1 MLCDD
6 ESFLA
11 TRRKF
16 MPKIRIGLFFIFVF
30 VFAGLL
36 VFNTRAVRNDNNAV
50 DDVSAAVSLQQ
61 VLATDNLANPVY
73 VTNAKDMTNRLFII
87 EQGGTI
93 KLLQPGARTTTN
105 FLNITSKVACCGERG
120 LLGLA
125 FHPNFAGNRKFYV
138 NYTCTTTN
146 NPSCPATGTTII
158 SEFLASASDPNTAD
172 PATERILLPIAQPF
186 SNHNGGMI
194 EFGPDGYLYI
204 GMGDGGSGND
214 PGNRAQNINDLL
226 GKMLRIDVN
235 IPQGS
240 TQQYLIPPTNPFVG
254 VAGAD
259 EIMFTGLRNPWR
271 WSFDRGNPN
280 VMWIGDVGQNAI
292 EEIDRVD
299 LTVPPSS
306 GSGARNFGWRVYE
319 GNQCTNLDPCVFP
332 QNYIAPFAQYNQTAS
347 RRSVTG
353 GYVYRGKRGTF
364 TNGTYVFG
372 DYVSGELF
380 TLVGNTPT
388 LLSPAGF
395 LISSFG
401 EDEAGEIYACRY
413 SSTTGGIYKLVD
425 AAVPMPR
432 NENADFDGDFR
443 TDLSVFRSGVW
454 YHTNSFDGGFSA
466 VQFGIGTDT
475 VVPGD
480 YDGDGKTDRA
490 VFRPSEG
497 RWYVL
502 NSGNSTV
509 TILNWGLN
517 GDRPVVGDYDGDK
530 KNDFAV
536 FRPNEGNWY
545 VLNSSNGSFSVT
557 NFGIG
562 SDTTVQS
569 DYTGDGRTDIAVWRG
584 STGVWYVLPSGVGSP
599 IITQWGITN
608 DIPIKGDFDGDNK
621 TDLTV
626 YRAGVW
632 YVLRSSNNSAQII
645 NLGIATDMPVPGD
658 YDADDK
664 SDIAV
669 YRDGIWYILRSFNS
683 NIVIRQFGIAG
694 DTPIPAAY

>member
-1 MLCDD
+1 MRKLRVGIIL
-6 ESFLA
+6 FL
-11 TRRKF
+11 
-16 MPKIRIGLFFIFVF
+16 
-30 VFAGLL
+30 VFACVGLL
-36 VFNTRAVRNDNNAV
+36 VFKTKAVKSDAKV
-50 DDVSAAVSLQQ
+50 FGDVSVESTAAVSLQQ
-61 VLATDNLANPVY
+61 VLATDNLVSPVY
-73 VTNAKDMTNRLFII
+73 VTNAKDLTNRLFIV
-87 EQGGTI
+87 EQGGII
-93 KLLQPGARTTTN
+93 KVLQPGARVTTN
-105 FLNITSKVACCGERG
+105 FLVITPKVSSGGERG

-125 FHPNFAGNRKFYV
+125 FHPNYTSNRKFYV
-138 NYTCTTTN
+138 NYTCTTN
-146 NPSCPATGTTII
+146 SNPSCPATGTTVI
-158 SEFLASASDPNTAD
+158 SEFLASASDPNTSDSAS
-172 PATERILLPIAQPF
+172 ERIILTIAQPF

-194 EFGPDGYLYI
+194 EFGTDGYLYI

-259 EIMFTGLRNPWR
+259 EIIFTGLRNPWR
-271 WSFDRGNPN
+271 WSFDKANPN
-280 VMWIGDVGQNAI
+280 VMWIGDVGQNTI

-299 LTVPPSS
+299 LAVPPSS
-306 GSGARNFGWRVYE
+306 GSGARNLGWRVYE
-319 GNQCTNLDPCVFP
+319 GLQCTGLDPCVFP
-332 QNYIAPFAQYNQTAS
+332 PNYIAPFAQYTQTAS

-364 TNGTYVFG
+364 TNGTYVFA

-395 LISSFG
+395 LVSSFG

-413 SSTTGGIYKLVD
+413 SSTTGGIYKLID
-425 AAVPMPR
+425 SAVPLPR

-443 TDLSVFRSGVW
+443 TDLSVYRGGIW
-454 YHTNSFDGGFSA
+454 YHTNSFDNGFSA
-466 VQFGIGTDT
+466 AQFGIGTDT
-475 VVPGD
+475 PVPGD

-502 NSGNSTV
+502 NSGNGTV

-545 VLNSSNGSFSVT
+545 VLNSSNGSFSVS
-557 NFGIG
+557 NFGVG
-562 SDTTVQS
+562 SDTTVQG
-569 DYTGDGRTDIAVWRG
+569 DYTGDTRTDIAVWRP
-584 STGVWYVLPSGVGSP
+584 SSGVWYVLPSGGGNL
-599 IITQWGITN
+599 IIMQWGVN
-608 DIPIKGDFDGDNK
+608 GDVPVKGDFDGDNK
-621 TDLTV
+621 NDLAV

-632 YVLRSSNNSAQII
+632 YVLRSSNNSAQIVTF
-645 NLGIATDMPVPGD
+645 GITTDTPVPGD

-669 YRDGIWYILRSFNS
+669 FRNGVWYILRSFNS
-683 NIVIRQFGIAG
+683 NIVVRQFGIAG